1 MPIDRMKKLTLLC
14 QVSEAQRLMRTL
26 HSLGI
31 VEVSNVFEQHEAAK
45 EHLQRQEVSTEDS
58 DRELQRVSLILGLI
72 DALAPEQKSFVAG
85 LAPVPLVIDPKELD
99 EVRQH
104 FRLDDQY
111 TAAHELDAEYRR
123 AERGISDIQN
133 KLKDLKPFED
143 LPFRVGDLQ
152 KLQYVRVLFGTMS
165 PAALDELARD
175 PAVPKTLACERVLSG
190 PYHRKDGA
198 PVPDRDASSGRE
210 PARVLAAFPVGEEEA
225 ARKALAAHGFEEVS
239 LPQVSGT
246 VRDRIRELECDRSA
260 LEAQV
265 EEIRVK
271 VQDLAQYRRSLLV
284 LKAFW
289 ESCKSLTLASSS
301 SADGKWVQ
309 VVTGYIREQDVP
321 RLREA
326 LRYHS
331 HTTVLLD
338 DPAPGEAMP
347 VHITLP
353 DMVRPIQ
360 MLVNLFGLPA
370 YNTFD
375 PSPFIMFTFLMF
387 FGICFSDVAYG
398 TMLAVFSLYL
408 MTKTKPYAGVY
419 NFARLLFYAG
429 LSTVVFGFLLGSW
442 FGDLYMP
449 QYLGENNVMYRIMK
463 ATQVVDPLEKPIVVL
478 MCALGI
484 GMLNQFYGIALKMY
498 SALLRGDKAEAFC
511 DGLLWLIILPGFVI
525 LIAGMF
531 APVPGVVFNIGLTLF
546 AVGAVGLILTQGRGS
561 AGLGGRLIT
570 GVISLY
576 GIVGSYGLTAFIGD
590 TMSYC
595 RLLALALTTGIVAL
609 SFNMMAGLLRP
620 IPYVGI
626 FLFIGVLIVAH
637 VFNFFISVL
646 GAFVHSMRLIFVE
659 FFGRFYAT
667 GSRPFSPL
675 GFDSRTA
682 ILRKH

>member
-26 HSLGI
+26 HGLGI
-31 VEVSNVFEQHEAAK
+31 VEITNVFEQHETAK

-58 DRELQRVSLILGLI
+58 DRELQRVNLMLGLI
-72 DALAPEQKSFVAG
+72 DTLAPEKKSFVAG
-85 LAPVPLVIDPKELD
+85 LAPVPLLIDPKELD
-99 EVRQH
+99 EVRH
-104 FRLDDQY
+104 DFDLNGQY
-111 TAAHELDAEYRR
+111 AIAHELDATYRR
-123 AERGISDIQN
+123 AERSISDVQN

-143 LPFRVGDLQ
+143 LPFRVGDLL
-152 KLQYVRVLFGTMS
+152 KLQYVRVLFGMIA
-165 PAALDELARD
+165 PQDMEALAQD
-175 PAVPKTLACERVLSG
+175 PTAPKTLAWERVLSG
-190 PYHRKDGA
+190 PYHRKGGA
-198 PVPDRDASSGRE
+198 PAPAKPENTGKE
-210 PARVLAAFPVGEEEA
+210 PVRMLVAFPVGDEEA
-225 ARKALAAHGFEEVS
+225 ARKALAAHGFEEVT
-239 LPQVSGT
+239 LPQVAGT
-246 VRDRIRELECDRSA
+246 VRDRIRELESDRTT

-271 VQDLAQYRRSLLV
+271 VRELARHRRSLLV

-289 ESCKSLTLASSS
+289 DSCKNLTLARSN
-301 SADGKWVQ
+301 SAHGKWVQ
-309 VVTGYIREQDVP
+309 VITGYIREQDVP
-321 RLREA
+321 RLQEA
-326 LRYHS
+326 LRDHA
-331 HTTVLLD
+331 HTTALVE
-338 DPAPGEAMP
+338 DPAPDEPVP

-370 YNTFD
+370 YRTFD
-375 PSPFIMFTFLMF
+375 PSPFIITTFLLF

-398 TMLAVFSLYL
+398 VMLTVFSWYL

-429 LSTVVFGFLLGSW
+429 LSTIVFGFLLGSW

-449 QYLGENNVMYRIMK
+449 QYLGENNFMYRIMK
-463 ATQVVDPLEKPIVVL
+463 ATQVIDPLEKPIVVL
-478 MCALGI
+478 MCALAI

-498 SALLRGDKAEAFC
+498 SAFLRGDKAEAYY

-525 LIAGMF
+525 LISGMF
-531 APVPGVVFNIGLTLF
+531 VSVPGFLFNIGLALF
-546 AVGAVGLILTQGRGS
+546 AVGAIGLILTQGRGS
-561 AGLGGRLIT
+561 TGIVARLLT

-595 RLLALALTTGIVAL
+595 RLLALALTTSIVAL

-626 FLFIGVLIVAH
+626 FLFIGVLIIAH
-637 VFNFFISVL
+637 VFNFLISVL

-667 GSRPFSPL
+667 GAKAFTPL
-675 GFDSRTA
+675 GFDSSTA
-682 ILRKH
+682 ILRKQ